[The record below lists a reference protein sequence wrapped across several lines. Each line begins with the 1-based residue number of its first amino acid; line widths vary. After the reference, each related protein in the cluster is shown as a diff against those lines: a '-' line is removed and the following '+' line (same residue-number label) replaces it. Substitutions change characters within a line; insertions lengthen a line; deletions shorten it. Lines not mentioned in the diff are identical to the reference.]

1 MWGHHASGWQGCDR
15 GVMHSAWKVRR
26 RWPKRACLSLPKAFF
41 PSAVILDTNI
51 LLDLWLNG
59 EEPSDHIRPL
69 HAALHDKTA
78 HWLATQAMRTE
89 LERVLAYPH
98 IAARL
103 AGSAERL
110 LGHFDALAQLVPAAA
125 RAPFRCRDADDQK
138 FVDLAAAHPG
148 AQLISHDREVLA
160 LRSQMARLGVAVGE
174 SFPART
180 PTVVSI

>member
-1 MWGHHASGWQGCDR
+1 MGAELAPASMR
-15 GVMHSAWKVRR
+15 SAWKVRR
-26 RWPKRACLSLPKAFF
+26 RWPKRLGPKFALPHALLF

-51 LLDLWLNG
+51 LLDLWLN
-59 EEPSDHIRPL
+59 EERADHVKPL
-69 HAALHDKTA
+69 HAALRDKTA
-78 HWLATQAMRTE
+78 QWLATPAMRIE

-103 AGSAERL
+103 AGSAARF
-110 LGHFDALAQLVPAAA
+110 LGHFDALAQIVPAAA

-160 LRSQMARLGVAVGE
+160 LHSQMARLGVAVGE
-174 SFPART
+174 SFPARM
-180 PTVVSI
+180 PECASFLA